1 MANLR
6 ERGGVCVLVEMKVAM
21 KEITESRR
29 LVN

>member
-1 MANLR
+1 MANLG
-6 ERGGVCVLVEMKVAM
+6 ERGGVCVLVEMKVEM